1 MKRKE
6 KNPMKKPWVIAVMAV
21 MLSGITAAQN
31 QLENP
36 GFEDWEDVLIGDPDT
51 IREPAEWSS
60 LKTSDNEQLSDFAP
74 VVCERSADSHSGKYS
89 IKLTNVASLIVA
101 NGAATNGRVHPDLNT
116 DLAYMFTDTLDSRW
130 NTPFTSRPDSM
141 TGWFKYT
148 PQGEDSLQVKIILH
162 WGYSKQPDENYATS
176 WVGMAELFSSVNNG
190 EVWNRFSVP
199 FTYLNEGLPEYAL
212 VVLNSGDREDPKA
225 GSTALFDDFEMIYN
239 SPQTSIDKPVVPSGF
254 IFAVDSRYLV
264 IKGMRHEEYTN
275 AVVRDLTGK
284 LVWNGSVSSDR
295 IDISSAG
302 LKGGI
307 YLVTLSGRSYVFSQ
321 KIVLP

>member
-1 MKRKE
+1 
-6 KNPMKKPWVIAVMAV
+6 MKKPWVIAVMAV

-60 LKTSDNEQLSDFAP
+60 LKTSDNDQLSTFAP

-89 IKLTNVASLIVA
+89 IKLTNVESLIVA
-101 NGAATNGRVHPDLNT
+101 NGAATNGRVHPDLNRE
-116 DLAYMFTDTLDSRW
+116 LAFMYTDTLDSRW

-141 TGWFKYT
+141 TGWFQYT

-162 WGYSKQPDENYATS
+162 WGYGKQPDENYATS
-176 WVGMAELFSSVNNG
+176 WVGVTDFYSSVNTG
-190 EVWNRFSVP
+190 GAWHRFSAP
-199 FTYLNEGLPEYAL
+199 FTYLKEGAPEYVL
-212 VVLNSGDREDPKA
+212 VVLNSGDGNDPNA

-239 SPQTSIDKPVVPSGF
+239 SPQTSINKPGVPSGF
-254 IFAVDSRYLV
+254 VFAVGNRYLV
-264 IKGMRHEEYTN
+264 IKGIRQVDYTN

-284 LVWNGSVSSDR
+284 LIWSGNVTSEQ

-302 LKGGI
+302 LKSGI
-307 YLVTLSGRSYVFSQ
+307 YLVTLSGKGDVFSQ
-321 KIVLP
+321 KIVIP